1 LQLKIKAMTKL
12 DNNAPLF
19 DYLEEVKKEE
29 TAIKVAQNKIMSLKK
44 TYIANALLG
53 FFIIFSICF
62 VFYAQFK
69 TDNMQRRLD
78 LSQVKI
84 DEYKNQLKLLNV
96 EWCYLTRPN
105 RLRFLSKKY
114 LKSNK
119 YTAFNQIKNY
129 DKLEKYYLAKV
140 KRINSRIT
148 QNSH

>member
-1 LQLKIKAMTKL
+1 MQLKIKAMTKL

>member
-1 LQLKIKAMTKL
+1 MTKL